1 MSASERRL
9 IVTLRSRG
17 EPPFRTRPR
26 CLFYSLNEVNNLSA
40 LPNNI
45 LVRKDNRRISASAF
59 LLASQFGLI
68 AEEVAKVNPD
78 GDP

>member
-1 MSASERRL
+1 
-9 IVTLRSRG
+9 
-17 EPPFRTRPR
+17 
-26 CLFYSLNEVNNLSA
+26 VNNLSA